1 MSTAVVGE
9 VDGCEERKKRNDWY
23 DKECQMKVKEIKYA
37 RNKMLNRR
45 TRMNTENCN
54 NRRIEAKKICRA
66 KRGGRGVPHGLKA
79 LAGMEEA
86 YKINEA
92 RKFHTISRR

>member
-66 KRGGRGVPHGLKA
+66 KRGGGRSPWLEG
-79 LAGMEEA
+79 AGR
-86 YKINEA
+86 YGGSI
-92 RKFHTISRR
+92 